1 MRDSSPQAPQESDAA
16 DENDEKMLLLENML
30 NNTFGG
36 YALKTLDI
44 ADVRLTVFDLPMTLP
59 EIHEACQTSLMSKL
73 PTY

>member
-36 YALKTLDI
+36 YALKMLDI

-59 EIHEACQTSLMSKL
+59 EIHEACQTSLMPKL